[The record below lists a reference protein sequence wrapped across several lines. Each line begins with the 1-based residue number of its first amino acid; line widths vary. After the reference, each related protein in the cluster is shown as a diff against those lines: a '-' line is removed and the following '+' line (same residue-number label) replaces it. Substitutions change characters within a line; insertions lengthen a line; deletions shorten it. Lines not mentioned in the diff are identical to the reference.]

1 MRGGAWILA
10 GLIALAPL
18 TLPAP
23 AIAKATVASPASAAN
38 ELTARA
44 ALVLDHTGKILYA
57 KNIDAKLPP
66 ASTTKVLTVLTALE
80 HAHLNEVVKISKNA
94 ANTPP
99 SALGV
104 KPGEYYTVRELLYA
118 AMLRSAN
125 DACVALAE
133 HIAGS
138 EEKFAILMNR
148 KARMLGAMDSHFV
161 NPHGLPDDR
170 HVSTVQDLALIMN
183 AAMRNPDFVQIA
195 ATKRIELEWKG
206 HHESRVLVNKNKLLT
221 QYETP
226 VIGKT
231 GFTNAAKLC
240 YVGVVQS
247 EQPITFV
254 FLGAN
259 QLWPEARRMVEMAT
273 NLVARRDSLPM
284 DDRLA
289 LD

>member
-1 MRGGAWILA
+1 MRGGAWIVA
-10 GLIALAPL
+10 GLIALGPL
-18 TLPAP
+18 LAP
-23 AIAKATVASPASAAN
+23 AQAVAKTAAVTPA

-44 ALVLDHTGKILYA
+44 ALVLDHQGKVLYA
-57 KNIDAKLPP
+57 KNTDAKLPP

-80 HAHLNEVVKISKNA
+80 HAHLNEVVKISRNA

-148 KARMLGAMDSHFV
+148 KARMLGATDSHFV
-161 NPHGLPDDR
+161 NPHGLPDER

-183 AAMRNPDFVQIA
+183 AAMKNPDFVQIA
-195 ATKRIELEWKG
+195 GTKRIELEWKG
-206 HHESRVLVNKNKLLT
+206 HHEARVLVNKNKLLT
-221 QYETP
+221 QYDTP
-226 VIGKT
+226 VVGKT

-240 YVGVVQS
+240 YVGVVQA
-247 EQPITFV
+247 EQPVTFV
-254 FLGAN
+254 FLGAS
-259 QLWPEARRMVEMAT
+259 QLWPEARRMLQLAT
-273 NLVARRDSLPM
+273 NLVARQTESPSDERV
-284 DDRLA
+284 A